1 MSIMRLRVTG
11 EESQA
16 EALVTALHGLP
27 HVRGVEQIADQMRGV
42 RDDSSSNALVD
53 DIGPDLHC
61 LEVEVNGQRN
71 SEDVRA
77 MAEQNARELGVI
89 VEFVDDSDRVDQVNQ
104 PQVTM
109 GPRVTARAHRR

>member
-1 MSIMRLRVTG
+1 MSTMRLRVTG
-11 EESQA
+11 DESQA
-16 EALVTALHGLP
+16 DALVTTLHGLP

-61 LEVEVNGQRN
+61 LEVEINGRRN

-77 MAEQNARELGVI
+77 MAEQNARELGVV
-89 VEFVDDSDRVDQVNQ
+89 VEFVDEF
-104 PQVTM
+104 
-109 GPRVTARAHRR
+109 

>member
-11 EESQA
+11 DESQA
-16 EALVTALHGLP
+16 DALVTTLHGLP

-61 LEVEVNGQRN
+61 LEVEINGQRN
-71 SEDVRA
+71 LEEVRT
-77 MAEQNARELGVI
+77 MAEISARDLGVV
-89 VEFVDDSDRVDQVNQ
+89 VEFVDEF
-104 PQVTM
+104 
-109 GPRVTARAHRR
+109 

>member
-11 EESQA
+11 DESQA

-61 LEVEVNGQRN
+61 LEVEINGRRN

-77 MAEQNARELGVI
+77 MAEQNARELGVV
-89 VEFVDDSDRVDQVNQ
+89 VEFVDEF
-104 PQVTM
+104 
-109 GPRVTARAHRR
+109 

>member
-11 EESQA
+11 DESQA
-16 EALVTALHGLP
+16 DALVTTLHGLE

-61 LEVEVNGQRN
+61 LEVEINGQRN
-71 SEDVRA
+71 LEKVRT
-77 MAEQNARELGVI
+77 MAEISARDLGVV
-89 VEFVDDSDRVDQVNQ
+89 VEFVDEF
-104 PQVTM
+104 
-109 GPRVTARAHRR
+109 